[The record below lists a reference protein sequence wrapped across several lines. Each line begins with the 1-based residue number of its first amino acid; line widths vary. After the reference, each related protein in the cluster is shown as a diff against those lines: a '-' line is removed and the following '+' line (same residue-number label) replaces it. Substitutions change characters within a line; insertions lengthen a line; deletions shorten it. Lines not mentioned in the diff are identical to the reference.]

1 MTISPKVAPAPASED
16 QDIRGATMAADAAR
30 MASSETC
37 GKRYAECK
45 VTKPK
50 RFGAGFV
57 RATRE
62 WN

>member
-1 MTISPKVAPAPASED
+1 
-16 QDIRGATMAADAAR
+16 MAADAAR
-30 MASSETC
+30 MASGETC
-37 GKRYAECK
+37 GKRFAECK

-50 RFGAGFV
+50 RFDAGFV

>member
-1 MTISPKVAPAPASED
+1 
-16 QDIRGATMAADAAR
+16 MAADAAR
-30 MASSETC
+30 MASAETC

-50 RFGAGFV
+50 RVGAGFV